1 MKIANDLNFYSTS
14 SKNNSNNSIKK
25 QYKFSKPNF
34 QGVLEE
40 QFLKE
45 AIAKKSLPAV
55 ETIMNKISA
64 FMGLSLVKTRRMFEA
79 LLKTLN
85 DSISENAILNQKIA
99 ELSKKISN
107 DEIAY
112 RAEFAKNE
120 RELRDGFSKT
130 LEQKNALIAEKD
142 AKIAELQKYEGMAG
156 VKSIEEIGVIMPD
169 RAIEMI
175 EEIKANNESA
185 HKSLF
190 EYIMTGKGQE
200 EFLKQ
205 IARNEYFVKARKDGI
220 EKIPSVSTAIEQA
233 ANDGIRVLGFFSYET
248 ACEMLGNCLKTF
260 ANGDYIQVPAI
271 YRQVRDNANSLL
283 LPLLKQ
289 DEHYPYKTVEKE
301 MQDAKKFQNEI
312 KDAKL
317 ALAQKGYNYLSETRR
332 GVSPRESYMTF
343 VNNKDGSIRDYS
355 LATLSGG
362 NNALLGMY
370 RLKDANGN
378 VIRDDSNIKD

>member
-1 MKIANDLNFYSTS
+1 MKIANDLNFYSAS

-34 QGVLEE
+34 QGALEE

-64 FMGLSLVKTRRMFEA
+64 FMGLSAVKTKGMFEA
-79 LLKTLN
+79 LLKALN
-85 DSISENAILNQKIA
+85 DSLSENAILNQKIA
-99 ELSKKISN
+99 ELNKKISN

-205 IARNEYFVKARKDGI
+205 IARNEYLVKARKDGI

-289 DEHYPYKTVEKE
+289 DDHYPYKTVEKE
-301 MQDAKKFQNEI
+301 MQDAIKFQNGI

-317 ALAQKGYNYLSETRR
+317 ALAQKGYNYLSETRL
-332 GVSPRESYMTF
+332 GVSPNESFMTF
-343 VNNKDGSIRDYS
+343 VDNNDGITRDYS
-355 LATLSGG
+355 LQTLSQGY
-362 NNALLGMY
+362 NSFLGMY
-370 RLKDANGN
+370 RLRDAKGN
-378 VIRDDSNIKD
+378 IIRDDSNIKD

>member
-1 MKIANDLNFYSTS
+1 MKIANDLKFYSAS

-25 QYKFSKPNF
+25 QYKFSNPNF
-34 QGVLEE
+34 QGALEE

-64 FMGLSLVKTRRMFEA
+64 FMGLSVVKTKGMFEA
-79 LLKTLN
+79 LLKALN
-85 DSISENAILNQKIA
+85 DSLSENAILNQKIA
-99 ELSKKISN
+99 ELNKKISN

-156 VKSIEEIGVIMPD
+156 VKSIEEI
-169 RAIEMI
+169 
-175 EEIKANNESA
+175 KANNESA

-205 IARNEYFVKARKDGI
+205 IARNEYLVKARKDGI

-289 DEHYPYKTVEKE
+289 DEHCPYKTVEKE
-301 MQDAKKFQNEI
+301 MQDAIKFQNGI

-332 GVSPRESYMTF
+332 GVSPNESFMTF
-343 VNNKDGSIRDYS
+343 VDNNDGITRDYS
-355 LATLSGG
+355 LQTLSQGY
-362 NNALLGMY
+362 NSFLGMY
-370 RLKDANGN
+370 RLRDAKGN
-378 VIRDDSNIKD
+378 IIRDDSNIKD